1 MKVGEANT
9 EGTATKWVTVGGA
22 NTKGT
27 T

>member
-1 MKVGEANT
+1 MGEANT